1 MVRNELNFL
10 DDGDVVYKL
19 VGPILVKQEH
29 EDAKMNVDK
38 RVEFIAKE
46 MYILVLIDSQKMD
59 KSLKDNES
67 SLESKRKKVINCLK
81 ILGPKYTK

>member
-29 EDAKMNVDK
+29 EDARMNVDK
-38 RVEFIAKE
+38 RVEFIGKE
-46 MYILVLIDSQKMD
+46 M
-59 KSLKDNES
+59 
-67 SLESKRKKVINCLK
+67 
-81 ILGPKYTK
+81 